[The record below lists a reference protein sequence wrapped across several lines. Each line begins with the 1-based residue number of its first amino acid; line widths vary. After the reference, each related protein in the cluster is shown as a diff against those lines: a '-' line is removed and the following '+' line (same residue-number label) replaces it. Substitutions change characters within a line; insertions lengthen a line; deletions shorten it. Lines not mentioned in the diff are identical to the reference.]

1 MKSDLMCQTEGEG
14 FGSNNGKTFLGPF
27 TALPNSLKK
36 NGLEI
41 SLQPAHRG
49 FSGFL
54 SFVSVPAPGR
64 RGTQDKSFGVT
75 KGGLGVV

>member
-1 MKSDLMCQTEGEG
+1 MKSDLNDETSQLRIS
-14 FGSNNGKTFLGPF
+14 SNKWELFSEAVPML
-27 TALPNSLKK
+27 LNSMKK

-54 SFVSVPAPGR
+54 SIAFVPAPGR
-64 RGTQDKSFGVT
+64 HEVSGQKFWVT
-75 KGGLGVV
+75 NGGLGVV